1 MTFEDEMPY
10 ASPQAAYR
18 ITANQVEL
26 INPNNE
32 QRKTNMNQIILP
44 HKRKKHMV
52 DNMMTYDENFPSTSL
67 KRPIS

>member
-32 QRKTNMNQIILP
+32 QWKTNMNQIILP
-44 HKRKKHMV
+44 HK
-52 DNMMTYDENFPSTSL
+52 
-67 KRPIS
+67 